1 VVEVE
6 LYPPGAIC
14 TLVAP
19 AVAQLSVLLAPT
31 VMLAGLAEKE
41 LITGEVGVDTVTDAD
56 AVTDPAA
63 LVAVNTYVVVASGLT
78 SVDPLAALS
87 VIPPGLI
94 ERLVAPDVVQLS
106 VLALPSEIPAGLA
119 VNELIVGRFGLVT
132 VTVAV
137 AVTDPDVFVA
147 VSV

>member
-1 VVEVE
+1 
-6 LYPPGAIC
+6 
-14 TLVAP
+14 
-19 AVAQLSVLLAPT
+19 
-31 VMLAGLAEKE
+31 MLGGLAEKL
-41 LITGEVGVDTVTDAD
+41 LITGVVGVDTVTAAD

-94 ERLVAPDVVQLS
+94 ERLVAPEVVQLN
-106 VLALPSEIPAGLA
+106 VLALPSEIPVGLA
-119 VNELIVGRFGLVT
+119 VNELMVGRFGLVT
-132 VTVAV
+132 VTVTV
-137 AVTDPDVFVA
+137 AVTDPEVFVA